1 MTRSARSS
9 AKALKTTDAMRL
21 NALIR
26 RVERV
31 EKDVAEYVKAACE
44 AEAEAIVEMNKAQL
58 KAGINTDGGMMA
70 GGNYAPTTIF
80 RRGKRG
86 LPVDHVY
93 LDYEGG
99 LQGGMYVEYGEE
111 GFNIKTTDW
120 KQWMVDYTRRTGYWP
135 IDGGPDTELPEY
147 GEVFGLT
154 VENLNALARRIA
166 PNVARTVRR
175 RLLN

>member
-1 MTRSARSS
+1 
-9 AKALKTTDAMRL
+9 MRL
-21 NALIR
+21 NTLIR
-26 RVERV
+26 RIERV
-31 EKDVAEYVKAACE
+31 RDEVVPAVRAACE
-44 AEAEAIVEMNKAQL
+44 KEAAWIVSANREQL
-58 KAGINTDGGMMA
+58 KSGINTDGGMMA
-70 GGNYAPTTIF
+70 GGDYAPTTIF

-99 LQGGMYVEYGEE
+99 LQGGMYVEFGEE

-154 VENLNALARRIA
+154 MENLSALARRIA
-166 PNVARTVRR
+166 PGVASSLRR
-175 RLLN
+175 KLLN